1 MPGKKKSGHRAEP
14 EIPTASMA
22 DIAFLLIIFFLVT
35 TSFNQEMGLSLTLPP
50 VSDQAEQIQVR
61 QKNIVNIWINAV
73 GEILLGDEIVSLQQ
87 IEPEIRRRLNEN
99 PLLIVS
105 LKTDRDTDYNDFIQ
119 VLDQLKKSGASKIS
133 LAEPD

>member
-1 MPGKKKSGHRAEP
+1 MADKKKKVKRAEP

-35 TSFNQEMGLSLTLPP
+35 TSFNQETGITLTLPP
-50 VSDQAEQIQVR
+50 ISEAEEVQVR
-61 QKNIVNIWINAV
+61 SKNILNIWVNAA
-73 GEILLGDEIVSLQQ
+73 GEVLLAEEIVSLQQ
-87 IEPEIRRRLNEN
+87 IEPEVKRRVQEN

-105 LKTDRDTDYNDFIQ
+105 LKTDRDTEYNIFIQ
-119 VLDQLKKSGASKIS
+119 VLDKVMKAQAKKIS

>member
-1 MPGKKKSGHRAEP
+1 MPGKKKGGHHAEP

-50 VSDQAEQIQVR
+50 VSDVEEVRVR
-61 QKNIVNIWINAV
+61 QKNIVNIWVNAV
-73 GEILLGDEIVSLQQ
+73 GEILLGDEIISLQQ

-105 LKTDRDTDYNDFIQ
+105 LKTDRATDYDDFIA

>member
-1 MPGKKKSGHRAEP
+1 MAKKKRAEP

-35 TSFNQEMGLSLTLPP
+35 TSFNQEMGIGLTLPP
-50 VSDQAEQIQVR
+50 WSEGDVLQVR
-61 QKNIVNIWINAV
+61 KKNMLNIWVNAA
-73 GEILLGDEIVSLQQ
+73 GEILLADEIVSMRQVQ
-87 IEPEIRRRLNEN
+87 PEVERRVLEN

-105 LKTDRDTDYNDFIQ
+105 LKADRETDYNTFIQ
-119 VLDQLKKSGASKIS
+119 VLDQVKQAKAPKIS

>member
-1 MPGKKKSGHRAEP
+1 MAANKGEKKAQP

-35 TSFNQEMGLSLTLPP
+35 TSFNQEMGLTLTLPP
-50 VSDQAEQIQVR
+50 ASDAEEVQVR
-61 QKNIVNIWINAV
+61 SKNILNIWVNVA
-73 GEILLGDEIVSLQQ
+73 GEILLAEEIVSLQQ
-87 IEPEIRRRLNEN
+87 VEPEVRRRCEEN

-105 LKTDRDTDYNDFIQ
+105 LKTDRQTDYDTFIQ
-119 VLDQLKKSGASKIS
+119 VLDQVMKADAKKIS

>member
-1 MPGKKKSGHRAEP
+1 MADKKKKDKRAEP

-35 TSFNQEMGLSLTLPP
+35 TSFNQETGITLTLPP
-50 VSDQAEQIQVR
+50 ISEAEEVQVR
-61 QKNIVNIWINAV
+61 SKNILNIWVNAA
-73 GEILLGDEIVSLQQ
+73 GEVLLAEGIVSLQQ
-87 IEPEIRRRLNEN
+87 IEPEVKRRVQEN

-105 LKTDRDTDYNDFIQ
+105 LKTDRDTEYDIFIQ
-119 VLDQLKKSGASKIS
+119 VLDKVMKAQAKKIS

>member
-1 MPGKKKSGHRAEP
+1 MADKKKKVKRAEP

-35 TSFNQEMGLSLTLPP
+35 TSFNQETGITLTLPP
-50 VSDQAEQIQVR
+50 ISEAEEVQVR
-61 QKNIVNIWINAV
+61 SKNILNIWVNAA
-73 GEILLGDEIVSLQQ
+73 GEVLLAEEIVSLPQ
-87 IEPEIRRRLNEN
+87 IEPEVKRRVQEN

-105 LKTDRDTDYNDFIQ
+105 LKTDRDTEYNIFVQ
-119 VLDQLKKSGASKIS
+119 VLDKVMKAQAKKIS

>member
-1 MPGKKKSGHRAEP
+1 MAAKKKKIKRAEP

-35 TSFNQEMGLSLTLPP
+35 TSFNQETGITLTLPP
-50 VSDQAEQIQVR
+50 ISEAEEVQVR
-61 QKNIVNIWINAV
+61 SKNILNIWVNAA
-73 GEILLGDEIVSLQQ
+73 GEVLLAEEIVSLQQ
-87 IEPEIRRRLNEN
+87 IEPEVKRRVQEN

-105 LKTDRDTDYNDFIQ
+105 LKTDRDTEYNIFIQ
-119 VLDQLKKSGASKIS
+119 VLDKVMKAQAKKIS

>member
-1 MPGKKKSGHRAEP
+1 MAAKKVEKRAQP

-35 TSFNQEMGLSLTLPP
+35 TSFNQEMGLTLTLPP
-50 VSDQAEQIQVR
+50 ASDAEEVKIR
-61 QKNIVNIWINAV
+61 SKNILNIYINMA
-73 GEILLGDEIVSLQQ
+73 GEILLAEEIVSSQQ
-87 IEPEIRRRLNEN
+87 VEPEVRRRCADN

-105 LKTDRDTDYNDFIQ
+105 LKTHRQTDYDTFIQ
-119 VLDQLKKSGASKIS
+119 VLDQVMKAGAKKIS

>member
-1 MPGKKKSGHRAEP
+1 MAGNKRAQP

-35 TSFNQEMGLSLTLPP
+35 TSFNQEMGIGLTLPP
-50 VSDQAEQIQVR
+50 VTEGSELQVR
-61 QKNIVNIWINAV
+61 KKNILNIWANAA
-73 GEILLGDEIVSLQQ
+73 GEILLGEEIVSMQQ
-87 IEPEIRRRLNEN
+87 IEREVRRRVAEN

-105 LKTDRDTDYNDFIQ
+105 LKADRGTDYDIFVQI
-119 VLDQLKKSGASKIS
+119 LAQLQKAETPKIS

>member
-1 MPGKKKSGHRAEP
+1 MAAKKEKRAEP

-35 TSFNQEMGLSLTLPP
+35 TSFNQEMGLTLTLPP
-50 VSDQAEQIQVR
+50 ISEAEEVQVR
-61 QKNIVNIWINAV
+61 SKNILNIWVNAA
-73 GEILLGDEIVSLQQ
+73 GEVLLAEEIVSLQQ
-87 IEPEIRRRLNEN
+87 IEPEVKRRIQDN

-105 LKTDRDTDYNDFIQ
+105 LKTDRGTDYDTFVQ
-119 VLDQLKKSGASKIS
+119 VLDKIMKADAKKIS

>member
-1 MPGKKKSGHRAEP
+1 MKNKKGGNKAEP

-35 TSFNQEMGLSLTLPP
+35 TSFNQEMGLGLTLPP
-50 VSDQAEQIQVR
+50 VSDQAEQVKVR
-61 QKNIVNIWINAV
+61 EKNIVNIWINAV
-73 GEILLGDEIVSLQQ
+73 GEILLADEIVSVQQ
-87 IEPEIRRRLNEN
+87 IEPEIKRRLEEN

-105 LKTDRDTDYNDFIQ
+105 LKTDRDTNYNDFIQ
-119 VLDQLKKSGASKIS
+119 VLDKLKSAGAPKIS

>member
-1 MPGKKKSGHRAEP
+1 MAANKGQKRASP

-35 TSFNQEMGLSLTLPP
+35 TSFNQEMGLTLTLPP
-50 VSDQAEQIQVR
+50 ISEAEEVKVR
-61 QKNIVNIWINAV
+61 SKNILNIWVNAA
-73 GEILLGDEIVSLQQ
+73 GEILLAEEIVSMQQ
-87 IEPEIRRRLNEN
+87 VTPEVRRRIEEN

-105 LKTDRDTDYNDFIQ
+105 LKTDRGTDYDTFVQ
-119 VLDQLKKSGASKIS
+119 VLDQVMKADAKKIS

>member
-1 MPGKKKSGHRAEP
+1 MAGNKRAQP

-35 TSFNQEMGLSLTLPP
+35 TSFNQEMGIGLTLPP
-50 VSDQAEQIQVR
+50 VSEGAELQVR
-61 QKNIVNIWINAV
+61 KKNILNIWVNAA
-73 GEILLGDEIVSLQQ
+73 GEILLGEEIVSMQQ
-87 IEPEIRRRLNEN
+87 IEREVRRRVAEN

-105 LKTDRDTDYNDFIQ
+105 LKADREADYGTFGRI
-119 VLDQLKKSGASKIS
+119 LDQLQKAETPKIS